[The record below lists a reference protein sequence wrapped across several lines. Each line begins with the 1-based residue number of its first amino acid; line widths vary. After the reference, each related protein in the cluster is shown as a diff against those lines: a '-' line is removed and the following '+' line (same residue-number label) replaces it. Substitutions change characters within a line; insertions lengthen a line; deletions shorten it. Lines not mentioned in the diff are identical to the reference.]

1 MVAEREANL
10 KKIEHCTLEN
20 NGFDFVIISSH
31 SVQLAEYWSAR
42 LKETS
47 EQLLG
52 SRTRILSI
60 VEDWPGGAGNGLG
73 TLYALK
79 KAEELALKNHQVHL
93 LEQIQNGASIA
104 IYHTAGKGTRS
115 APLSLAE
122 CNNKSAIKL
131 PGHIQIGRE
140 FKTITLL
147 EAVLKQTSIYASSR
161 KGRLSVFW
169 GDQIFVPSASTNYQ
183 PRTHIDILAKKLCF
197 PSADEWKEKGYNQY
211 GVITIGNDGECE
223 QIEKV
228 SFEQLTALLE
238 SERIAPAVEIGLSF
252 GSFSISHVLLEILLD
267 TFKEELNSRSGSL
280 DSDPHFWMPLTLE
293 WGVYA
298 EIMTSKGSDLAEL
311 EKLYQRMQDVKA
323 QITQLGSSLGLLGIV
338 DVGEDAYWWDFG
350 STSNYYH
357 NCMKLT
363 GNDEEGSA
371 LRRFFHVK
379 LEDLQDKKNPHLK
392 IDDSSIVLNSEIV
405 SGVVKNSIVIDSSC
419 KQVQLTNSLV
429 MDSCLQSIQSNKSV
443 IYHTLANRDLVLT
456 EYTLRADVMTPNEKQ
471 ALPLW
476 SSLSANKRSDWS
488 TVLPNNTL
496 SFEDCY
502 KLNSK
507 SCPLNMG
514 EKFSELWEDLVDSV
528 D

>member
-1 MVAEREANL
+1 
-10 KKIEHCTLEN
+10 
-20 NGFDFVIISSH
+20 
-31 SVQLAEYWSAR
+31 
-42 LKETS
+42 
-47 EQLLG
+47 
-52 SRTRILSI
+52 
-60 VEDWPGGAGNGLG
+60 
-73 TLYALK
+73 
-79 KAEELALKNHQVHL
+79 
-93 LEQIQNGASIA
+93 
-104 IYHTAGKGTRS
+104 
-115 APLSLAE
+115 
-122 CNNKSAIKL
+122 
-131 PGHIQIGRE
+131 
-140 FKTITLL
+140 
-147 EAVLKQTSIYASSR
+147 
-161 KGRLSVFW
+161 
-169 GDQIFVPSASTNYQ
+169 
-183 PRTHIDILAKKLCF
+183 
-197 PSADEWKEKGYNQY
+197 
-211 GVITIGNDGECE
+211 
-223 QIEKV
+223 
-228 SFEQLTALLE
+228 
-238 SERIAPAVEIGLSF
+238 
-252 GSFSISHVLLEILLD
+252 
-267 TFKEELNSRSGSL
+267 
-280 DSDPHFWMPLTLE
+280 
-293 WGVYA
+293 
-298 EIMTSKGSDLAEL
+298 
-311 EKLYQRMQDVKA
+311 
-323 QITQLGSSLGLLGIV
+323 SLGLLGIV